1 MADEVAVTDKQKQI
15 ADALEKA
22 YYGPIKAE
30 EQQEEKGIL
39 QQFLE
44 YLKQKKI
51 SGFPKLQQTV

>member
-1 MADEVAVTDKQKQI
+1 MAEDVAVTQKQKEI

-30 EQQEEKGIL
+30 EEKEEKGLL

-44 YLKQKKI
+44 YLKQKKL
-51 SGFPKLQQTV
+51 SGFPKLQQSV